1 MIFLFCVFLKMEKGI
16 WLFPSFFFF
25 LLRIPTP
32 PSIID
37 YSNLMA
43 THFDRLQ
50 HPRGMSKDGCVWL
63 YHFTFLL
70 FSKQGYA
77 STIFF
82 PPLLFFVGYH
92 NNFSLNI
99 YMLIC
104 ASSLSAHP
112 RYLFIYLLFFFLSYL
127 FGLIISPILKIH
139 PFFFAISFLCCLIIE
154 IRLQSMSRYFVVFVL
169 FFF

>member
-1 MIFLFCVFLKMEKGI
+1 MEKGI

-32 PSIID
+32 PTPSIID

-82 PPLLFFVGYH
+82 PLLLFVGYH

-104 ASSLSAHP
+104 ASSIFIYYFFP
-112 RYLFIYLLFFFLSYL
+112 FLFIWFDYFSHLEN
-127 FGLIISPILKIH
+127 P
-139 PFFFAISFLCCLIIE
+139 PFFFCHIFLCCLIIE

-169 FFF
+169 FFFPSRFVRKTNK